1 MTNSLNKYFF
11 HSILRDSAL
20 LYLPLSICII
30 IIELLLSFNFD
41 LFSHKDF
48 SSLPFLVSSSVSL
61 VLSLCPDILFRATT
75 SSSSFTLL
83 TFVYLCLASF
93 SFLFSLQCDFL
104 YFLNSHSLCH
114 LPFYSSCSC
123 PILLFLPSFLLS
135 LSLCMSFSLCSIHSY
150 ISFCAL
156 PSPKIF
162 SLHIS
167 VFLFSFLFLTIPS
180 FILPNAVLH

>member
-1 MTNSLNKYFF
+1 VAVCLYYCKIASAFMTNSLNKYFF

-30 IIELLLSFNFD
+30 IIEHLLSFNFD

-48 SSLPFLVSSSVSL
+48 SSLPSLVSSSVSL

-93 SFLFSLQCDFL
+93 SF
-104 YFLNSHSLCH
+104 
-114 LPFYSSCSC
+114 
-123 PILLFLPSFLLS
+123 
-135 LSLCMSFSLCSIHSY
+135 
-150 ISFCAL
+150 
-156 PSPKIF
+156 IF
-162 SLHIS
+162 SL
-167 VFLFSFLFLTIPS
+167 
-180 FILPNAVLH
+180 